1 MRHEGHP
8 EALFAVAAR
17 VVRDADRAVGVAARV
32 VRDAARV
39 VLAAGDAVLVAEA
52 VARVVRDVDRAA
64 GVAARVAR
72 DVLPPP
78 VADRVA
84 RVVPPVAA
92 EVDRVVRAVPPVAR
106 DALPG
111 VRAVLRVVARAVVR
125 AARVREVPAVPVFPE
140 PSATSGAITEPGTGD
155 AAFEEREAARSRRAR
170 WAITVPTPMAAAT
183 GHSISPATA
192 SAPSPP

>member
-17 VVRDADRAVGVAARV
+17 VVRDADRAAGVAARV
-32 VRDAARV
+32 VREVARV
-39 VLAAGDAVLVAEA
+39 VLAAGDAVL

-78 VADRVA
+78 VVDRVA

-106 DALPG
+106 DVLPG